1 MGAGLT
7 DNAARTIGA
16 TLTNL
21 QRLSISR
28 CAELGV
34 RALAWCSTKVAS

>member
-7 DNAARTIGA
+7 DNAARAIGA

-28 CAELGV
+28 SAELGV
-34 RALAWCSTKVAS
+34 RDLGWCSTIAAS